1 MDSWQK
7 VEKIIGLLKEGQ
19 QGVLQGSALVSLLFN
34 KFPNDVGEGVNSE
47 MMWFADNMTGQSTGA
62 VVCFSKYQHK
72 CNVDVH

>member
-19 QGVLQGSALVSLLFN
+19 QGSALVSVLFN
-34 KFPNDVGEGVNSE
+34 KFLNDVGEGVSSE